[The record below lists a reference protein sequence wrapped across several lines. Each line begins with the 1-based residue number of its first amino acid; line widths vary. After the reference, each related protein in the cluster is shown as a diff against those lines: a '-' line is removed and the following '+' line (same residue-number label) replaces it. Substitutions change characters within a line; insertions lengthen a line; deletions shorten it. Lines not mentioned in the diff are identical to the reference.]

1 MISGLFK
8 LQYVVILHIFK
19 NMNEQLV
26 VNLIHLYK
34 YLNES
39 GDFLDMWLKQN
50 PIKNKIIT
58 PIEMKILYGLKY
70 ENLKTQRD
78 IENHYNMYR
87 STIMKTLNKL
97 KSDGLLTIEIKS
109 YKNRTITLTQTGNE
123 TIESIFTQIATFYQ
137 NMVKNEMTN
146 WTENKVYEDCK
157 ETTHRA
163 FLTLGRITK
172 YLPHRNK
179 KV

>member
-19 NMNEQLV
+19 NMSEQLV

-70 ENLKTQRD
+70 EGLKTQRD

-109 YKNRTITLTQTGNE
+109 YKNRTIMLTQTGNE
-123 TIESIFTQIATFYQ
+123 TIESIFTQIATHYQ
-137 NMVKNEMTN
+137 NMVKNEMKN
-146 WTENKVYEDCK
+146 LDDDSVKNECI
-157 ETTHRA
+157 TTTQRA
-163 FLTLGRITK
+163 YLNLGRMTK
-172 YLPHRNK
+172 FLLQRK
-179 KV
+179 KKI

>member
-1 MISGLFK
+1 MDGK
-8 LQYVVILHIFK
+8 LNIFLA
-19 NMNEQLV
+19 N
-26 VNLIHLYK
+26 LYK
-34 YLNES
+34 HLNES
-39 GDFLDMWLKQN
+39 VDFLDVWLKQN
-50 PIKNKIIT
+50 PIKKRIIT

-97 KSDGLLTIEIKS
+97 KSDGLLTIETTS
-109 YKNRTITLTQTGNE
+109 FKNRTITLTQTGNE

-137 NMVKNEMTN
+137 NMVKNKMKNLDDDGVMDE
-146 WTENKVYEDCK
+146 CI
-157 ETTHRA
+157 TTTQKA
-163 FLTLGRITK
+163 YLNLGRIIK

-179 KV
+179 K

>member
-1 MISGLFK
+1 MDGK
-8 LQYVVILHIFK
+8 LNIFLA
-19 NMNEQLV
+19 N
-26 VNLIHLYK
+26 LYK
-34 YLNES
+34 HLNES
-39 GDFLDMWLKQN
+39 VDFLDVWLKQN
-50 PIKNKIIT
+50 PIKKRIIT

-97 KSDGLLTIEIKS
+97 KSDGLLTIETTS
-109 YKNRTITLTQTGNE
+109 FKNRTITLTQTGNE

-137 NMVKNEMTN
+137 NMVKNEMKN
-146 WTENKVYEDCK
+146 LDDDGVMDECI
-157 ETTHRA
+157 TTTQKA
-163 FLTLGRITK
+163 YLNLGRIIK

-179 KV
+179 K

>member
-1 MISGLFK
+1 
-8 LQYVVILHIFK
+8 
-19 NMNEQLV
+19 MNEKLDV
-26 VNLIHLYK
+26 FLANLYK

-39 GDFLDMWLKQN
+39 VDFFDAWLKQN
-50 PIKNKIIT
+50 PIKNRIIT

-70 ENLKTQRD
+70 EKLKTQRD

-109 YKNRTITLTQTGNE
+109 YKNRTIMLTKTGDE
-123 TIESIFTQIATFYQ
+123 TIESIFTQIATHYQ
-137 NMVKNEMTN
+137 NTVKNEM
-146 WTENKVYEDCK
+146 KDLDDDAVK
-157 ETTHRA
+157 EECITTTQKA
-163 FLTLGRITK
+163 YLNLGRIIK

-179 KV
+179 K

>member
-1 MISGLFK
+1 MDGK
-8 LQYVVILHIFK
+8 LNIFLA
-19 NMNEQLV
+19 N
-26 VNLIHLYK
+26 LYK

-39 GDFLDMWLKQN
+39 VDFLDVWLKQN
-50 PIKNKIIT
+50 PIKKRIIT

-97 KSDGLLTIEIKS
+97 KSDGLLTIETKS
-109 YKNRTITLTQTGNE
+109 FKNRTITLTQTGNE

-137 NMVKNEMTN
+137 NMVKNEMKN
-146 WTENKVYEDCK
+146 LDDDGVMDECI
-157 ETTHRA
+157 TTTQKA
-163 FLTLGRITK
+163 YLNLGRIIK

-179 KV
+179 K